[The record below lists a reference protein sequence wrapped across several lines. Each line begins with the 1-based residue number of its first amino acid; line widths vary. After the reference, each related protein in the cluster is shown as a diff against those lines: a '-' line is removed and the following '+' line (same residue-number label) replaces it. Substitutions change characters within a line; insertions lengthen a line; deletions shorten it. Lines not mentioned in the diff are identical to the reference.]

1 MRSRTLALA
10 ALALAPIA
18 AVASA
23 DVVYDEAVDGD
34 LSDDPNA
41 PTAISFL
48 SPGTSTVIFTTDGL
62 GDDRDI
68 FTFNVAEGYQLTGI
82 ILDLFATEPA
92 ANLGFMGFAAG
103 DVLGT
108 DPLAPDPT
116 ALLGY
121 ALPGASDSGTDF
133 FTQMGQAAGAQGY
146 DGPLGAGDYTFWA
159 QETGP
164 SADNWEISFVI
175 TPVPGPGALAL
186 VAVAGLAGRRRRS

>member
-68 FTFNVAEGYQLTGI
+68 FTFNVAEGYQLSGI

-146 DGPLGAGDYTFWA
+146 DGPLCVRTFDRNGWQSGTRRGVTAPANVSLPADGAAFAVIAPDDHC
-159 QETGP
+159 
-164 SADNWEISFVI
+164 DNAS
-175 TPVPGPGALAL
+175 
-186 VAVAGLAGRRRRS
+186 